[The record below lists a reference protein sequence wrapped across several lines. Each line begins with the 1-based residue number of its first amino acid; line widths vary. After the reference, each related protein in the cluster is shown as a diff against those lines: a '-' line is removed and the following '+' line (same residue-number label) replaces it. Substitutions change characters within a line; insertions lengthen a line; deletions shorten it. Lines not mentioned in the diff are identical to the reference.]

1 MLAVL
6 HTVFLREHNR
16 LAGEL
21 GTANPGWS
29 DETLFQET
37 RRLLTAMYQVLH
49 VATEPGSCS
58 G

>member
-21 GTANPGWS
+21 STANPGWA

-37 RRLLTAMYQVLH
+37 RRLLSAIYQVLH
-49 VATEPGSCS
+49 MACPG
-58 G
+58 

>member
-21 GTANPGWS
+21 STANPGWA

-37 RRLLTAMYQVLH
+37 RRLLTAIYQVLH
-49 VATEPGSCS
+49 MACPG
-58 G
+58 